1 MSTPWI
7 LFQRDK
13 LNPVTPD
20 DLGFIPSFVSTDDPR
35 SAKEQL
41 DSNYQHGGGWHSM
54 PGFMLDLD
62 GLLLTYPG
70 DPPLHP
76 RALAKI
82 RDETV
87 IIYPHDWVVI
97 LQQDESFDVCRM
109 D

>member
-1 MSTPWI
+1 MTTQWI
-7 LFQRDK
+7 LFQRDRQR
-13 LNPVTPD
+13 PVSPAE
-20 DLGFIPSFVSTDDPR
+20 LGFIPNFVSSDDPR
-35 SAKEQL
+35 PAKEQL

-70 DPPLHP
+70 DPPMHP

-97 LQQDESFDVCRM
+97 LQQDESFDVSRI